1 MGALQQQVQLDR
13 ESLACCLL
21 YLLTCTELD
30 YKKDPRLREIAPRGQ
45 REPGG
50 RIHKTQGP
58 P

>member
-30 YKKDPRLREIAPRGQ
+30 YKKGPRLRELAPRGQ
-45 REPGG
+45 REP
-50 RIHKTQGP
+50 
-58 P
+58 